1 MDMDHDAHTEDLTG
15 TSPRTDPPAGHGMLV
30 VGLDTIFF
38 YHLPMFMSP
47 HDYQVILEGTLS
59 KQGSDPQRTY
69 REDRKGNVQ
78 TRVYTLAPVPF
89 VLPDVFPPAPK
100 RKKIVGD
107 LFRGHFESPPEF
119 PADPFKIGSSVD
131 VNITNVVYAQKL
143 LPLPTALNH
152 LEYLLFG
159 KGQELF
165 LAHVLTRRGDF
176 DQVVSAE
183 IKGHQFLDDELR
195 RGIRVQFS
203 GKANAF
209 SQRLAEGKTVSGSA
223 QILDKKFAIEVK
235 PHLEFYM
242 SKRDLT

>member
-1 MDMDHDAHTEDLTG
+1 MDHQAHMAGPAG
-15 TSPRTDPPAGHGMLV
+15 TSPRKDPPAGHGMLV
-30 VGLDTIFF
+30 VGLDPIFF

-69 REDRKGNVQ
+69 REDRKGNLK
-78 TRVYTLAPVPF
+78 TRVYTFAPVPF
-89 VLPDVFPPAPK
+89 VLPDVFPPAHK
-100 RKKIVGD
+100 LTKVQGD
-107 LFRGHFESPPEF
+107 LFRGHFESPPEY
-119 PADPFKIGSSVD
+119 PADPSEIGSGVD
-131 VNITNVVYAQKL
+131 VNITNVVFAQKL
-143 LPLPTALNH
+143 LPLPTAVDR

-159 KGQELF
+159 KGNELF
-165 LAHVLTRRGDF
+165 LAHLITRRGDF

-203 GKANAF
+203 GKANAS

-223 QILDKKFAIEVK
+223 QVSDKKFAIEVK
-235 PHLEFYM
+235 PGVEFYM
-242 SKRDLT
+242 SERDLT